1 MSLFATKSIEQLRA
15 EAQESGEHSLRRV
28 LGPVNLVTLGVGA
41 IIGAGIFVLTGQAA
55 AAYAGPAI
63 VLSMVLAGLVSALAG
78 LCYAEFASTVP
89 IAGSAYTYGYATLGE
104 FFAWIIG
111 WDLILEYAL
120 GSATVAVG
128 WSGYL
133 VSILR
138 DFGIQFPA
146 ALSAAPGTKVL
157 LENGAQVTAVF
168 NLPAVII
175 LALVTTLLVIGIKE
189 SANVNAAIV
198 MVKVAVVLLVIGV
211 GGLFVVTDHWHPFIP
226 ENTGQFGFYGWSG
239 VLRGAGVIF
248 FAYIGFDAVSTAAQ
262 ESRNPQ
268 RDMPI
273 GILGSLALCT
283 VLYVLVSG
291 VMVGLVPYK
300 ELGVAAP
307 MAVAIDAARARA
319 AGSAIEAIIAVM
331 PFLVKLGAIA
341 GLSSV
346 MLVMLLGQPRIFY
359 SMANDGLLPPWARK
373 VHPRF
378 RTPYITTIVT
388 GVAVCIAAGFT
399 PIGVLGELVSI
410 GTLFA
415 FVIVSIGVL
424 VLRYKQPHLD
434 RPFKTPLVPLVPIA
448 SALVA
453 LALMLGLP
461 KETWERLVIWMVL
474 GLVLYGSYGYRHS
487 VVQQRV
493 GRPDAARTLGYV
505 LAAVGLVVGAW
516 VYIETAGAVAIVG
529 GVLSGLLILV
539 GAMHAMQRQPRRT
552 VDLDV

>member
-55 AAYAGPAI
+55 AAYAGPGI
-63 VLSMVLAGLVSALAG
+63 VLSMVLAGVVSALAG

-133 VSILR
+133 VSILH

-157 LENGAQVTAVF
+157 LEDGTAVTAVF

-211 GGLFVVTDHWHPFIP
+211 GGLFVVPENWRPFIP

-273 GILGSLALCT
+273 GILGSLAICT

-319 AGSAIEAIIAVM
+319 AGSAIEPVIAVM

-373 VHPRF
+373 VHPKF

-424 VLRYKQPHLD
+424 VLRYKQPLLD
-434 RPFKTPLVPLVPIA
+434 RPFRTPLVPLVPIA

-474 GLVLYGSYGYRHS
+474 GLVIYGTYGYRHS
-487 VVQQRV
+487 LVQRRL
-493 GRPDAARTLGYV
+493 GRPDASRTLGIV
-505 LAAVGLVVGAW
+505 LVAVGLVVGGW
-516 VYIETAGAVAIVG
+516 VYVETVGAVAIVG
-529 GVLSGLLILV
+529 GVLAVLLLV
-539 GAMHAMQRQPRRT
+539 VGMGHALRAQAT
-552 VDLDV
+552 